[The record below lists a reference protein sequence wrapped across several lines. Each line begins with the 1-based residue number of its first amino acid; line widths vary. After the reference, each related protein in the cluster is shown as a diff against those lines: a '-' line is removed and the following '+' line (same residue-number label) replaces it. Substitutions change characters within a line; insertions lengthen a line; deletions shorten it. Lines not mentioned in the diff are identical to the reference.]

1 MKSFRARQHSSL
13 GQLRGHGRTLPCP
26 NPGIPDSVRILLL
39 FISGFAHAASGDG
52 ISFFEQKVRPA
63 LVEHCYE
70 CHSAEAKK
78 LKGNLFLDSK
88 AGWQKGGD
96 SGKPIIVP
104 GKPDESLLIR
114 AIRHVELDL
123 EMPPKKPKLPEAV
136 IANLVTWVKLGAPD
150 PRDGTK
156 LEAKRGDKSWW
167 SLQPL
172 AKQFAH
178 DSIDSFIKAKL
189 GEKNL
194 ALNPPADPRSL
205 IRRMSYDVT
214 GLPPTPEEVEVF
226 AMAHQANARQ
236 AIEALVDRLL
246 ASPRYGERWGRH
258 WLDVTRFGESNGF
271 ERNFLIEDLWPW
283 RDYVIRSIN
292 EDKPFNQFITEHL
305 AGDVIG
311 KDNPAVEV
319 GSAFLVAGPYD
330 DVGNQDKV
338 AQANI
343 RAATLDEMITAASGG
358 FLGLTIN
365 CARCH
370 NHKFDP
376 IPTEDYYRLRAAF
389 EGITHGRRVIASK
402 EEHDAFASATTP
414 LEAELKK
421 LEAEGESLDDAIEV
435 RAKAAF
441 AMFKSTRPKIDEHGT
456 SESFAPVEAR
466 HIRFVI
472 ESLTR
477 DYQAGTTRRAKRSGG
492 GGKLTE
498 FQVWSAS
505 EPSRNVALA
514 SNGTKAEGAKS
525 ATAEDFPE
533 AYGPQYCIDGMLGEA
548 WFIGVPAELT
558 LTFAQPEKINRITFI
573 NARGGRE
580 IDDSKVRG
588 ATPCEYKLQ
597 VSLDGETWTTVATDK
612 GREPWTPAHGIARA
626 RATVTTPEDE
636 QKLTALDKRIAET
649 RTKLNRVPK
658 LSQIWA
664 GKYSQPKEPTVVHKG
679 GDPMKPGDPVA
690 PASLSVLDQITK
702 PYELKADAAEGQRRL
717 ALAQWITSD
726 DNPLT
731 ARVLAN
737 RVWHYH
743 FGVGIVDTPSD
754 FGFLGGRPTHPE
766 LLDYLA
772 SRLITHGWR
781 LKPLHREILLSHTY
795 LQSSAMAD
803 VSHKFGNPQI
813 ASTKDNNLRKPESVR
828 NRGLSMDKD
837 ARLLWRFPPRR
848 LSAEEIRD
856 TMLTVA
862 SRLQLEPMGG
872 PGFRLY
878 KHTENNVSTYFPL
891 DAHGPETYR
900 RAVYHQN
907 VRASVVDVL
916 NDFDLPDTAFAAPK
930 RANTTTPLQAL
941 TLLNHAFT
949 LDMAKAFAAR
959 LDERD
964 AVGSAYRLAFQRSPT
979 ESERRAATKLIA
991 QHGTASFC
999 RALLNANE
1007 LLYLE

>member
-1 MKSFRARQHSSL
+1 ML
-13 GQLRGHGRTLPCP
+13 
-26 NPGIPDSVRILLL
+26 I
-39 FISGFAHAASGDG
+39 
-52 ISFFEQKVRPA
+52 
-63 LVEHCYE
+63 EHCYS

-96 SGKPIIVP
+96 SGKPIVVP
-104 GKPDESLLIR
+104 GQPDESLLIR
-114 AIRHVELDL
+114 TIRHLEPDL
-123 EMPPKKPKLPEAV
+123 EMPPKKPKLSDAV
-136 IANLVTWVKLGAPD
+136 IADLVTWVKMGAPD
-150 PRDGTK
+150 PRDGAK

-167 SLQPL
+167 ALQPL
-172 AKQFAH
+172 AKRFAH
-178 DSIDSFIKAKL
+178 DSIDGFIQAKL
-189 GEKNL
+189 VEKKL
-194 ALNPPADPRSL
+194 TLNPPADARAL
-205 IRRMSYDVT
+205 VRRISYDVT
-214 GLPPTPEEVEVF
+214 GLPPTVEEVEAF
-226 AMAHQANARQ
+226 TKAHRANPLQ

-292 EDKPFNQFITEHL
+292 EDKPFNRFILEHL

-311 KDNPAVEV
+311 KGNPAVEV

-343 RAATLDEMITAASGG
+343 RAATLDDMITATGSG
-358 FLGLTIN
+358 FLGLTIH

-376 IPTEDYYRLRAAF
+376 IPTEDYYRMRSAF

-402 EEHDAFASATTP
+402 DERDAYMSATTP
-414 LEAELKK
+414 LEAELRK
-421 LEAEGESLDDAIEV
+421 LEAERQSLDDAVED
-435 RAKAAF
+435 RAKAACV
-441 AMFKSTRPKIDEHGT
+441 MFKPTRPKIDARGT
-456 SESFAPVEAR
+456 SEGFVPVEAR
-466 HIRFVI
+466 HIKFVI
-472 ESLTR
+472 ESLTS
-477 DYQAGTTRRAKRSGG
+477 DYQAGTTRRAKRGGG

-505 EPSRNVALA
+505 EPARNVALA
-514 SNGTKAEGAKS
+514 SNGTKAKGAKS

-548 WFIGVPAELT
+548 WFIGEPAELT
-558 LTFAQPEKINRITFI
+558 LMFAQPERIDRITFI

-588 ATPCEYKLQ
+588 ATPCEYKVQ
-597 VSLDGETWTTVATDK
+597 VSLDGTSWTTLATDE
-612 GREPWTPAHGIARA
+612 GREPWTPAHGIAKA
-626 RATVTTPEDE
+626 RREVVTAEEE
-636 QKLTALDKRIAET
+636 QKLAALDQQITQT
-649 RTKLNRVPK
+649 RAKLNRVPK
-658 LSQIWA
+658 LPMIWA
-664 GKYSQPKEPTVVHKG
+664 GNYSQPKETTFVHKG
-679 GDPMKPGDPVA
+679 GDPMKPGEPVA
-690 PASLSVLDQITK
+690 PASLAVRDQVAT
-702 PYELKADAAEGQRRL
+702 PYALKADAAEGERRL
-717 ALAQWITSD
+717 ALAKWITSD
-726 DNPLT
+726 DNPLS

-754 FGFLGGRPTHPE
+754 FGFLGSRPTHPE

-772 SRLITHGWR
+772 LRLIRNGWK
-781 LKPLHREILLSHTY
+781 LKPLHREILLSQTY
-795 LQSSAMAD
+795 LQSSAYRPDA
-803 VSHKFGNPQI
+803 
-813 ASTKDNNLRKPESVR
+813 ARE
-828 NRGLSMDKD
+828 DKD

-856 TMLTVA
+856 TMLSVA
-862 SRLQLEPMGG
+862 GKLQLEPMGG

-891 DAHGPETYR
+891 DTHGPETYR
-900 RAVYHQN
+900 RSIYHQN
-907 VRASVVDVL
+907 ARASIVDIL
-916 NDFDLPDTAFAAPK
+916 NDFDLPDTAIATPK

-941 TLLNHAFT
+941 TLFNHTFT
-949 LDMAKAFAAR
+949 LDMATVIAAR
-959 LDERD
+959 LDAKD
-964 AVGSAYRLAFQRSPT
+964 PVGSVYGLAFQRPPT
-979 ESERRAATKLIA
+979 AKERTAANNLIA
-991 QHGTASFC
+991 AHGRASFC

>member
-1 MKSFRARQHSSL
+1 MKPRPFILTIASL
-13 GQLRGHGRTLPCP
+13 F
-26 NPGIPDSVRILLL
+26 S
-39 FISGFAHAASGDG
+39 ISASALAADPASNA
-52 ISFFEQKVRPA
+52 FFEQKVRPV
-63 LVEHCYE
+63 LIEHCYE

-78 LKGNLFLDSK
+78 LKGNLWLDSK

-96 SGKPIIVP
+96 SGKPIVVP
-104 GKPDESLLIR
+104 GQPDESLLIR
-114 AIRHVELDL
+114 TIRHLEPDL
-123 EMPPKKPKLPEAV
+123 EMPPKKPKLSESV
-136 IANLVTWVKLGAPD
+136 IADLVTWVKMGAPD
-150 PRDGTK
+150 PRDGAK

-167 SLQPL
+167 ALQPL
-172 AKQFAH
+172 AKRFAH
-178 DSIDSFIKAKL
+178 DSIDGFITAKL
-189 GEKNL
+189 ADKKL
-194 ALNPPADPRSL
+194 PLNPPADPRAL

-214 GLPPTPEEVEVF
+214 GLPPTPEEVEAFTV
-226 AMAHQANARQ
+226 AHQADARQ

-292 EDKPFNQFITEHL
+292 EDKPFNQFIMEHL

-311 KDNPAVEV
+311 KGNPAVEV

-343 RAATLDEMITAASGG
+343 RAATLDDMITATGSG
-358 FLGLTIN
+358 FLGLTIH

-376 IPTEDYYRLRAAF
+376 IPTEDYYRMRSAF

-402 EEHDAFASATTP
+402 DERDAYTSATTP
-414 LEAELKK
+414 LEAELRK
-421 LEAEGESLDDAIEV
+421 LEAERQSLDDAVED
-435 RAKAAF
+435 RAKAACV
-441 AMFKSTRPKIDEHGT
+441 MFKPTRPKIDARGT
-456 SESFAPVEAR
+456 SEGFVPVEAR
-466 HIRFVI
+466 HIKFVI
-472 ESLTR
+472 ESLTS
-477 DYQAGTTRRAKRSGG
+477 DYQAGTTRRAKRGGG

-505 EPSRNVALA
+505 EPARNVALA
-514 SNGTKAEGAKS
+514 SNGTKAKGAKS

-548 WFIGVPAELT
+548 WFIGEPAELT
-558 LTFAQPEKINRITFI
+558 LMFAQPERIDRITFI

-588 ATPCEYKLQ
+588 ATPCEYKVQ
-597 VSLDGETWTTVATDK
+597 VSLDGTSWTTLATDE
-612 GREPWTPAHGIARA
+612 GREPWTPAHGIAKA
-626 RATVTTPEDE
+626 RREVVTAEEE
-636 QKLTALDKRIAET
+636 QKLAALDQQITQT
-649 RTKLNRVPK
+649 RAKLNRVPK
-658 LSQIWA
+658 LPMIWA
-664 GKYSQPKEPTVVHKG
+664 GNYSQPKETTFVHKG
-679 GDPMKPGDPVA
+679 GDPMKPGEPVA
-690 PASLSVLDQITK
+690 PASLAVLDQVAT
-702 PYELKADAAEGQRRL
+702 PYALKADAAEGERRL
-717 ALAQWITSD
+717 ALAKWITSD
-726 DNPLT
+726 DNPLS

-754 FGFLGGRPTHPE
+754 FGFLGSRPTHPE

-772 SRLITHGWR
+772 LRLIRNGWK
-781 LKPLHREILLSHTY
+781 LKPLHREILLSQTY
-795 LQSSAMAD
+795 LQSSAYRPDA
-803 VSHKFGNPQI
+803 
-813 ASTKDNNLRKPESVR
+813 ARE
-828 NRGLSMDKD
+828 DKD

-856 TMLTVA
+856 TMLSVA
-862 SRLQLEPMGG
+862 GKLQLEPMGG

-891 DAHGPETYR
+891 DTHGPETYR
-900 RAVYHQN
+900 RSIYHQN
-907 VRASVVDVL
+907 ARASIVDIL
-916 NDFDLPDTAFAAPK
+916 NDFDLPDTAIATPK

-941 TLLNHAFT
+941 TLFNHTFT
-949 LDMAKAFAAR
+949 LDMATVIAAR
-959 LDERD
+959 LDAKD
-964 AVGSAYRLAFQRSPT
+964 PVGSVYGLAFQRPPT
-979 ESERRAATKLIA
+979 AKERTAANNLIA
-991 QHGTASFC
+991 AHGRASFC

>member
-1 MKSFRARQHSSL
+1 ML
-13 GQLRGHGRTLPCP
+13 
-26 NPGIPDSVRILLL
+26 I
-39 FISGFAHAASGDG
+39 
-52 ISFFEQKVRPA
+52 
-63 LVEHCYE
+63 EHCYE

-78 LKGNLFLDSK
+78 LKGNLWLDSK

-96 SGKPIIVP
+96 SGKPIVVP
-104 GKPDESLLIR
+104 GQPDESLLIR
-114 AIRHVELDL
+114 TIRHLEPDL
-123 EMPPKKPKLPEAV
+123 EMPPKKPKLSDAV
-136 IANLVTWVKLGAPD
+136 IADLVTWVKMGAPD
-150 PRDGTK
+150 PRDGAK

-167 SLQPL
+167 ALQPL
-172 AKQFAH
+172 AKRFAH
-178 DSIDSFIKAKL
+178 DSIDGFIQAKL
-189 GEKNL
+189 VEKKL
-194 ALNPPADPRSL
+194 TLNPPADARAL
-205 IRRMSYDVT
+205 VRRISYDVT
-214 GLPPTPEEVEVF
+214 GLPPTPEEVEACTV
-226 AMAHQANARQ
+226 AHQADARQ

-292 EDKPFNQFITEHL
+292 EDKPFNRFILEHL

-311 KDNPAVEV
+311 KGNPAVEV

-343 RAATLDEMITAASGG
+343 RAATLDDMITATGSG
-358 FLGLTIN
+358 FLGLTIH

-376 IPTEDYYRLRAAF
+376 IPTEDYYRMRSAF

-402 EEHDAFASATTP
+402 DERDAYTSATTP
-414 LEAELKK
+414 LEAELRK
-421 LEAEGESLDDAIEV
+421 LEAERQSLDDAVED
-435 RAKAAF
+435 RAKAACV
-441 AMFKSTRPKIDEHGT
+441 MFKPTRPKIDARGT
-456 SESFAPVEAR
+456 SEGFVPVEAR
-466 HIRFVI
+466 HIKFVI
-472 ESLTR
+472 ESLTS
-477 DYQAGTTRRAKRSGG
+477 DYQAGTTRRAKRGGG

-505 EPSRNVALA
+505 EPARNVALA
-514 SNGTKAEGAKS
+514 SNGTKAKGAKS

-548 WFIGVPAELT
+548 WFIGEPAELT
-558 LTFAQPEKINRITFI
+558 LMFAQPERIDRITFI

-588 ATPCEYKLQ
+588 ATPCEYKVQ
-597 VSLDGETWTTVATDK
+597 VSLDGTSWTTLATDE
-612 GREPWTPAHGIARA
+612 GREPWTPAHGIAKA
-626 RATVTTPEDE
+626 RREVVTAEEE
-636 QKLTALDKRIAET
+636 QKLAALDQQITQT
-649 RTKLNRVPK
+649 RAKLNRVPK
-658 LSQIWA
+658 LPMIWA
-664 GKYSQPKEPTVVHKG
+664 GNYSQPKETTFVHKG
-679 GDPMKPGDPVA
+679 GDPMKPGEPVA
-690 PASLSVLDQITK
+690 PASLAVLDQVAT
-702 PYELKADAAEGQRRL
+702 PYALKADAAEGERRL
-717 ALAQWITSD
+717 ALAKWITSD
-726 DNPLT
+726 DNPLS

-754 FGFLGGRPTHPE
+754 FGFLGSRPTHPE

-772 SRLITHGWR
+772 LRLIRNGWK
-781 LKPLHREILLSHTY
+781 LKPLHREILLSQTY
-795 LQSSAMAD
+795 LQSSAYRPDA
-803 VSHKFGNPQI
+803 
-813 ASTKDNNLRKPESVR
+813 ARE
-828 NRGLSMDKD
+828 DKD

-856 TMLTVA
+856 TMLSVA
-862 SRLQLEPMGG
+862 GKLQLEPMGG

-891 DAHGPETYR
+891 DTHGPETYR
-900 RAVYHQN
+900 RSIYHQN
-907 VRASVVDVL
+907 ARASIVDIL
-916 NDFDLPDTAFAAPK
+916 NDFDLPDTAIATPK

-941 TLLNHAFT
+941 TLFNHTFT
-949 LDMAKAFAAR
+949 LDMATVIAAR
-959 LDERD
+959 LDAKD
-964 AVGSAYRLAFQRSPT
+964 PVGSVYGLAFQRPPT
-979 ESERRAATKLIA
+979 AKERTAANNLIA
-991 QHGTASFC
+991 AHGRASFC